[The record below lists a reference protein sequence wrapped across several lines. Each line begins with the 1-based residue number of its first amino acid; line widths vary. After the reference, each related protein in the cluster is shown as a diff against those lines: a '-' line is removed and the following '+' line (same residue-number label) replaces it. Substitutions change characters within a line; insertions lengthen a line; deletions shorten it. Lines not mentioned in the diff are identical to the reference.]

1 MAGSSR
7 TAGDGAQ
14 LAATFCTWWV
24 EEAALGYRLVML
36 FLFSLAYQSLAFIH
50 FFFVKKQRST

>member
-14 LAATFCTWWV
+14 LAAAFCTWWV
-24 EEAALGYRLVML
+24 EAALGYRLVML
-36 FLFSLAYQSLAFIH
+36 FLFSLANQSLTFIH